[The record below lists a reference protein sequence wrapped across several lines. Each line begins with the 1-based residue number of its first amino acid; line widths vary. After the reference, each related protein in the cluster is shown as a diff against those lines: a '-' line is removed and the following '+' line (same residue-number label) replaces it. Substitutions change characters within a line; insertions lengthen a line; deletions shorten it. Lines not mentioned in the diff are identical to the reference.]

1 MARKKMLQNVKR
13 DFFKYTLFYIY
24 ATFLN
29 KERQAEISKKLSKNE
44 AIPWT

>member
-1 MARKKMLQNVKR
+1 MARKKILQNVKR

-24 ATFLN
+24 VTFLN

-44 AIPWT
+44 AIP